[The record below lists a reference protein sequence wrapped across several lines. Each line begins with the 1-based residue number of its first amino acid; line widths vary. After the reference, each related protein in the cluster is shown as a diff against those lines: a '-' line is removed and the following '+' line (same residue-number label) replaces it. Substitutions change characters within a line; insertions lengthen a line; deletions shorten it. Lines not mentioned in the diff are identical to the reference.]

1 MGGED
6 VVLEFNVLEDAVDVS
21 GVVAIFERFS
31 INEFECIYLL
41 IRMYIQ
47 IFYTLLRN
55 VLEYVYV
62 LTILAYWCCLFV
74 SGPSR
79 MCVEIDLKSSLHIS
93 VTSLWITFL
102 VFFFCCISSCAMP
115 CACWAFRLDVE
126 FKYSFLAIIYILN
139 WFHVFIQTQFITW
152 K

>member
-47 IFYTLLRN
+47 IFYTL
-55 VLEYVYV
+55 
-62 LTILAYWCCLFV
+62 
-74 SGPSR
+74 S
-79 MCVEIDLKSSLHIS
+79 
-93 VTSLWITFL
+93 
-102 VFFFCCISSCAMP
+102 
-115 CACWAFRLDVE
+115 
-126 FKYSFLAIIYILN
+126 
-139 WFHVFIQTQFITW
+139 
-152 K
+152 